1 MASNEGV
8 AMLVAAHHHRHCRA
22 NGDLEAP
29 PTEIEGM
36 ALDDGNSELLPILPD
51 REHQAAGVTGQD
63 PDDGPISG
71 DHCIRNYG
79 VWQPLDG
86 KASTS

>member
-1 MASNEGV
+1 
-8 AMLVAAHHHRHCRA
+8 
-22 NGDLEAP
+22 
-29 PTEIEGM
+29 M

-63 PDDGPISG
+63 PDDGPIGG

-79 VWQPLDG
+79 AWQPLDG
-86 KASTS
+86 KACTPERLLAATLAAEAMDPANWVDSCLVPLAHSSMH